1 MMVRLSALVPLL
13 AFAAAAQPQPIPTF
27 ELERFTVNAGSRE
40 TLITNTAD
48 QLTAKHLRVGLV
60 GHYAH
65 TPLLFT
71 IDDQAAGAVVRSRVT
86 AHLAAAYG
94 IVDLVEVGVQV
105 PIVAFQ
111 AGDDLTASGIAPV
124 ASFGLGAPVISGRLA
139 LLRQDTER
147 PLDLGLSIALS
158 LPFGSADALGKD
170 PGIGLAFAPQFA
182 LARSFGPV
190 RVGGNVGGVVRGVS
204 VLSPTSTE
212 IVDEIGS
219 QLTFGAVVSTT
230 RELSLVRGELGV
242 RGQVPLTRS
251 LASVEV
257 LAGARISLVDDALEL
272 SLLGGPGLGR
282 TAGTP
287 AFRAMLGVTW
297 TPSFDQRS
305 PSTPKATGEDTDGD
319 GVPDSVDRC
328 VATPGISQRDG
339 CPDTDS
345 DGDGVMDS
353 IDRCPKEQG
362 LSDRQGCP

>member
-1 MMVRLSALVPLL
+1 MIDRLSAVVPLL
-13 AFAAAAQPQPIPTF
+13 AFAAAAQPLPIPTF

-48 QLTAKHLRVGLV
+48 QLTARHLRVGLV

-65 TPLLFT
+65 APLLFT
-71 IDDQAAGAVVRSRVT
+71 IDDQAAGAVVRSRLT
-86 AHLAAAYG
+86 AHLAVAYG
-94 IVDLVEVGVQV
+94 IVDLVEVGLQV

-111 AGDDLTASGIAPV
+111 TGDDLTASGISPV
-124 ASFGLGAPVISGRLA
+124 AAAGLGAPVISGRVA
-139 LLRQDTER
+139 LLRQASDR
-147 PLDLGLSIALS
+147 PLDLGLWVALS
-158 LPFGSADALGKD
+158 LPLGSAEALGKD
-170 PGIGLAFAPQFA
+170 PGLGLAFAPQLA

-190 RVGGNVGGVVRGVS
+190 RVGGNLGGVVRETR
-204 VLSPTSTE
+204 VLSPTSTD
-212 IVDEIGS
+212 IADEIGP

-230 RELSLVRGELGV
+230 RELGVVRGELGV
-242 RGQVPLTRS
+242 RGQVPLSRS

-257 LAGARISLVDDALEL
+257 LAGARMSLVDDALEL

-282 TAGTP
+282 TPGTP

-305 PSTPKATGEDTDGD
+305 SSTPKPTGEDSDGD

-353 IDRCPKEQG
+353 IDRCPKQQG
-362 LSDRQGCP
+362 LSERQGCP